1 MLQEILFSIQLG
13 HYRWQF
19 LARLV
24 EKCILTKGSQEGVWL
39 FPGQRLTQ
47 KTVGET
53 GCWPEQGGHGSGAK
67 QHFYKEGKLSARL
80 CT

>member
-24 EKCILTKGSQEGVWL
+24 EKCILSKGSQEGVWL
-39 FPGQRLTQ
+39 FSGQRLVR
-47 KTVGET
+47 KTVEEME
-53 GCWPEQGGHGSGAK
+53 CWPEQGGHGGRTK
-67 QHFYKEGKLSARL
+67 
-80 CT
+80 